1 MRIVYPVDYLQSLLL
16 QLLEYSFYF
25 QNKGV
30 FNWTATYRSDST
42 IVAPYER
49 WTYYNENVKVQ
60 TQLKQYAA
68 NKTRQVINNRIYEWL
83 FFSFHPEGNASTKSA
98 IVISVEMA
106 SSQESLK
113 ALFDFVK
120 GKGGRKDQFSR
131 NLSLFLDR

>member
-1 MRIVYPVDYLQSLLL
+1 MSIHSSIYNLFYFRWF
-16 QLLEYSFYF
+16 EYSFYF

-68 NKTRQVINNRIYEWL
+68 NKTRQVINNRI
-83 FFSFHPEGNASTKSA
+83 
-98 IVISVEMA
+98 
-106 SSQESLK
+106 
-113 ALFDFVK
+113 
-120 GKGGRKDQFSR
+120 
-131 NLSLFLDR
+131 